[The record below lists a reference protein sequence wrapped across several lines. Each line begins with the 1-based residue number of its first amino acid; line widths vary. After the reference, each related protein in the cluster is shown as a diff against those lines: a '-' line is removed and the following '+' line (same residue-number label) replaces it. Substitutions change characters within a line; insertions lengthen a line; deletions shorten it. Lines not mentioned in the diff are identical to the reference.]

1 MGNFSTS
8 ILFSVYAAK
17 KCKRAYPLS
26 NPVLPAIEHLLYP
39 LARLLLDRRIGFG
52 ALSEV
57 IKFVMI
63 KEAERQLASAE
74 MGVPSDSRI
83 SIATGIHRKE
93 VKRLRALEAH
103 AVDFSGASLT
113 AQVVAK
119 WMGDASLRTR
129 RGPKPLP
136 KKKKTARGFDFEDL
150 VRAISTDVRP
160 KAVLDDM
167 LVRGLVSIDAD
178 GMVELHPDNLTLNQ
192 GQEQT
197 LQYLSMNIHD
207 HLSTA
212 IGNLIQPEKKSLERC
227 VHYHGLSDVAVDKL
241 RKVSEKQAMQALL
254 AVNKAAQSLLERDD
268 ARGEQRMNFGVYF
281 FDESIKTD
289 TTH

>member
-1 MGNFSTS
+1 MV
-8 ILFSVYAAK
+8 FSVYAGK

-39 LARLLLDRRIGFG
+39 LARLLLERGIGFG

-63 KEAERQLASAE
+63 KEAERRLAQA
-74 MGVPSDSRI
+74 GGGIPTDSRI

-93 VKRLRALEAH
+93 VKRLRALDVH
-103 AVDFSGASLT
+103 DTDFSSASLT

-119 WMGDASLRTR
+119 WMGDATLRTR

-136 KKKKTARGFDFEDL
+136 KKKKTTRAYDFEDL
-150 VRAISTDVRP
+150 VRSISTDVRP

-167 LVRGLVSIDAD
+167 LLRGLVSIDEA
-178 GMVELHPDNLTLNQ
+178 GWVQLHPDHLTLNQ

-197 LQYLSMNIHD
+197 LHYLSMNIHD

-212 IGNLIQPEKKSLERC
+212 INNLIEPEKKSLERC
-227 VHYHGLSDVAVDKL
+227 VHYHGLSEAAVDKL
-241 RKVSEKQAMQALL
+241 RKASEKQAMQALL
-254 AVNKAAQSLLERDD
+254 AVNKVAQSLLENDR
-268 ARGEQRMNFGVYF
+268 ARGENRMNFGVYF
-281 FDESIKTD
+281 FNEQINSDVDK
-289 TTH
+289 

>member
-1 MGNFSTS
+1 
-8 ILFSVYAAK
+8 
-17 KCKRAYPLS
+17 
-26 NPVLPAIEHLLYP
+26 
-39 LARLLLDRRIGFG
+39 
-52 ALSEV
+52 
-57 IKFVMI
+57 MI

-74 MGVPSDSRI
+74 TGVPSDSRI

-103 AVDFSGASLT
+103 ELDFSSAGLT
-113 AQVVAK
+113 AQLVAK
-119 WMGDASLRTR
+119 WLGDASLRTR

-136 KKKKTARGFDFEDL
+136 KKKKTTRVFDFEDL
-150 VRAISTDVRP
+150 VRTISTDVRP

-167 LVRGLVSIDAD
+167 LVRGLVSIDAEE
-178 GMVELHPDNLTLNQ
+178 MVRLHPDNLTLNQ

-227 VHYHGLSDVAVDKL
+227 VHYHGLSESAVSKL
-241 RKVSEKQAMQALL
+241 RKVSEKQAMQALM
-254 AVNKAAQSLLERDD
+254 AVNNAAQSLLERDD
-268 ARGEQRMNFGVYF
+268 ARGEQRMNFGIYF

-289 TTH
+289 KTR